1 MYFLTL
7 AKGRYGDLC
16 QNYSSVSCH
25 NTATPQ
31 VKTTMHFKASEIFR
45 FRFLLFIVRIKT
57 ESEDRSLIL

>member
-45 FRFLLFIVRIKT
+45 FRLYFRIKT